1 MQRLR
6 CAHCNDLF
14 TPAPQVPKQTYC
26 SKPNCQK
33 ERRKQW
39 QKNRL
44 QSDPDYRANQSR
56 AQKAWTE
63 KNPDYWRELR
73 QTGPDYGNSDPTEQ
87 DFLDR
92 ELVEPSIKMDSL
104 TGTQNLKKALFDGV
118 FRLKVLAEPRN
129 VKMDVWIVELS
140 SIHTGYSPISG
151 SSRDD

>member
-6 CAHCNDLF
+6 CVYCNDLF
-14 TPAPQVPKQTYC
+14 TPVPQVPKQSYC
-26 SKPNCQK
+26 SKPNWQK

-73 QTGPDYGNSDPTEQ
+73 QTGPDYANSDPAEQ
-87 DFLDR
+87 DFLGR
-92 ELVEPSIKMDSL
+92 ELLDPSIKMNSL
-104 TGTQNLKKALFDGV
+104 TAPQNLKKPY
-118 FRLKVLAEPRN
+118 LAGCSAS
-129 VKMDVWIVELS
+129 K
-140 SIHTGYSPISG
+140 
-151 SSRDD
+151 

>member
-39 QKNRL
+39 QKKRL

-63 KNPDYWRELR
+63 KNPHYWRELR
-73 QTGPDYGNSDPTEQ
+73 QTGPDYGNSDPVEQ
-87 DFLDR
+87 DFLDP
-92 ELVEPSIKMDSL
+92 EVLKSSIKMDSL
-104 TGTQNLKKALFDGV
+104 TAPQNLKKSLFDGV

-140 SIHTGYSPISG
+140 IIHAGYSPISD

>member
-1 MQRLR
+1 MQKLR
-6 CAHCNDLF
+6 CAHCNDPF

-26 SKPNCQK
+26 SNPNCQK

-73 QTGPDYGNSDPTEQ
+73 QSGPDYGNLDFSEQ
-87 DFLDR
+87 DFLAQ
-92 ELVEPSIKMDSL
+92 ESLESFIKMDSL
-104 TGTQNLKKALFDGV
+104 TASQNLRKALFDGV
-118 FRLKVLAEPRN
+118 FRLKVLAQPRS

-140 SIHTGYSPISG
+140 SIHAGYSPISD

>member
-26 SKPNCQK
+26 SKPKCQK

-44 QSDPDYRANQSR
+44 QSDPDYRDNQAR
-56 AQKAWTE
+56 AQKAWVE

-73 QTGPDYGNSDPTEQ
+73 QTKLDHENQIPSEQ
-87 DFLDR
+87 DFLTGAPLDSS
-92 ELVEPSIKMDSL
+92 VKMDSL
-104 TGTQNLKKALFDGV
+104 TALQTLRKALFEGV
-118 FRLKVLAEPRN
+118 FRLKVLAKPRN
-129 VKMDVWIVELS
+129 VKMEVWIVELS
-140 SIHTGYSPISG
+140 RIHEGYSPTSDA
-151 SSRDD
+151 SRED

>member
-1 MQRLR
+1 MTKLR

-26 SKPNCQK
+26 SKPKCQK

-118 FRLKVLAEPRN
+118 FSLKVLAEPRN

-140 SIHTGYSPISG
+140 SIHAGYSPILD
-151 SSRDD
+151 SSRDN

>member
-14 TPAPQVPKQTYC
+14 TPVPQVPKQTYC
-26 SKPNCQK
+26 SKPKCQK

-44 QSDPDYRANQSR
+44 QSDPDYRDNQSR
-56 AQKAWTE
+56 AQRTWTE
-63 KNPDYWRELR
+63 KNTDYWRKLR
-73 QTGPDYGNSDPTEQ
+73 QTETDYGNSGPSEQ
-87 DFLDR
+87 DFLGR
-92 ELVEPSIKMDSL
+92 EAMDESIKMDSL
-104 TGTQNLKKALFDGV
+104 IGTQNFKRTLFDGV

-129 VKMDVWIVELS
+129 VKMDVWIVELA
-140 SIHTGYSPISG
+140 SIHAGYSPISG

>member
-6 CAHCNDLF
+6 CVNCNGLF

-63 KNPDYWRELR
+63 KNPNYWRELR
-73 QTGPDYGNSDPTEQ
+73 QTGLDYGNSDPAEQ
-87 DFLDR
+87 DFLKQGS
-92 ELVEPSIKMDSL
+92 LKPSIKMDPL
-104 TGTQNLKKALFDGV
+104 NAPQNLQKALFDGV
-118 FRLKVLAEPRN
+118 FRLKVLAQPRIVN
-129 VKMDVWIVELS
+129 MDVWIVELS
-140 SIHTGYSPISG
+140 SIHAGYSPILD

>member
-6 CAHCNDLF
+6 CANCNDLF

-26 SKPNCQK
+26 SKHNCQK

-63 KNPDYWRELR
+63 KNPNYWRELR
-73 QTGPDYGNSDPTEQ
+73 QTGPVYGNSDPAEE
-87 DFLDR
+87 DFLKQDSQK
-92 ELVEPSIKMDSL
+92 PSIKMDSL
-104 TGTQNLKKALFDGV
+104 NATQNLKKALFDGV
-118 FRLKVLAEPRN
+118 FRLKVLAQPRSVN
-129 VKMDVWIVELS
+129 MDVWIVELS
-140 SIHTGYSPISG
+140 SIHEGYSPILD